1 MKNNLDGSDIN
12 VGSIEEELK
21 VGDKVELKSK
31 HIGTIVN
38 INEFREPSMK
48 YGIDIKGF
56 NDIAFLGEEAILRK
70 IEKQNNIDEDIEIEG
85 FEGEKIECSEFTEKV
100 GKDYIDYKF
109 EYQNNLKIIKAQQ
122 LELENKN
129 EEIKISDQLIERQ
142 YLEIDN
148 LKSQLETQINN
159 THILQSQLD
168 IANAEKIE
176 WKKIAEKLAEEISCT
191 DNYICKYFDA
201 INECKYEAR
210 KDNTNTCK
218 QCIIDWVRKEVE
230 KGV

>member
-1 MKNNLDGSDIN
+1 MEENID
-12 VGSIEEELK
+12 EELK

-85 FEGEKIECSEFTEKV
+85 FEGEKIRCSKFTEKV
-100 GKDYIDYKF
+100 CQNYIDYKF
-109 EYQNNLKIIKAQQ
+109 EYENNLKIIKAQQ

-176 WKKIAEKLAEEISCT
+176 WKKIAEKLAEQNVKACEYYYSEF
-191 DNYICKYFDA
+191 DNFTKEDFIYW
-201 INECKYEAR
+201 AR
-210 KDNTNTCK
+210 N
-218 QCIIDWVRKEVE
+218 EVE